1 MLEREYHFMKTRR
14 LLAGLLS
21 LAVVASLGSCEK
33 NHHDQNSD
41 ASSGI
46 VSTADNSDSK
56 ISEIYKLYKE
66 NGGTLTYEEWLVS
79 IKGEKGDKGDKG
91 ADGNDAP
98 HYGETHTVT
107 YYPNGGTMPSGKSV
121 SETVTW
127 GDCLN
132 LPVPTRPGYTFSGW
146 FYESSDVND
155 PTRQWTKRDA
165 VFKDITLTAHWES
178 ATYTITPNTDGGSVS
193 TTSVK
198 AQYKGSYK
206 LPEPTKS
213 GYNFLGWYNETTQ
226 WDLTGIYTETSGVT
240 LTAHWEK
247 KTIYTITLNAN
258 GGTSSTASV
267 QTNQDGTY
275 SLPSYE
281 NVTRD
286 GYVFKGWFNG
296 TEKWNYSGNYLL
308 TSDITLAANWE
319 AVENY
324 TLILDFNGGTYN
336 ASTSNYTFN
345 FDNTNK
351 YNGGEQLPVPAKT
364 GYTFVGYG
372 IGANLASDV
381 ASLMDYSLSG
391 STLKAFYKADDGS
404 LNGDVYEFGNYPKG
418 KVKDPSLI
426 QSLATATDT
435 DSDGWLN
442 YNGKE
447 YTSYRMN
454 SSTSYFEV
462 EPLLWKAL
470 DSSTGLLLA
479 MDVIDNPLFYYYS
492 QKSRAVNGLNVYPN
506 NYQYSVLRAWLN
518 SYDGTSYSVWNFTN
532 YGFLNTAFTATER
545 AKIET
550 TKVDN
555 SLASTGNSSNP
566 YVCED
571 TQDKMFAL
579 SVSEAESS
587 SYGLDSYKGRI
598 SKATDYASAKGAVNY
613 YWLRSPDYYGGSDA
627 MYVYRDGDFVN
638 YYGVSNGKVGVRPA
652 FRIKIS

>member
-33 NHHDQNSD
+33 NHDQNSD

-296 TEKWNYSGNYLL
+296 TEKWDYSGNYLL

-404 LNGDVYEFGNYPKG
+404 LNGDIYEFGNYPKG

-462 EPLLWKAL
+462 EPLLWKVL

-506 NYQYSVLRAWLN
+506 NYQYSVLRA
-518 SYDGTSYSVWNFTN
+518 
-532 YGFLNTAFTATER
+532 
-545 AKIET
+545 
-550 TKVDN
+550 
-555 SLASTGNSSNP
+555 
-566 YVCED
+566 
-571 TQDKMFAL
+571 
-579 SVSEAESS
+579 
-587 SYGLDSYKGRI
+587 
-598 SKATDYASAKGAVNY
+598 
-613 YWLRSPDYYGGSDA
+613 
-627 MYVYRDGDFVN
+627 
-638 YYGVSNGKVGVRPA
+638 
-652 FRIKIS
+652 

>member
-1 MLEREYHFMKTRR
+1 MKTRR

-33 NHHDQNSD
+33 NHDQNSD

-296 TEKWNYSGNYLL
+296 TEKWDYSGNYLL

-462 EPLLWKAL
+462 EPLLWKVL

-587 SYGLDSYKGRI
+587 SYGLSIPIKEESARQRTMRQLKEQSTITGFVLPTTTAA
-598 SKATDYASAKGAVNY
+598 ATQCTSTAMATSSATTVSATAKSG
-613 YWLRSPDYYGGSDA
+613 
-627 MYVYRDGDFVN
+627 FVRL
-638 YYGVSNGKVGVRPA
+638 SE
-652 FRIKIS
+652 

>member
-1 MLEREYHFMKTRR
+1 MY
-14 LLAGLLS
+14 
-21 LAVVASLGSCEK
+21 
-33 NHHDQNSD
+33 
-41 ASSGI
+41 
-46 VSTADNSDSK
+46 
-56 ISEIYKLYKE
+56 
-66 NGGTLTYEEWLVS
+66 
-79 IKGEKGDKGDKG
+79 
-91 ADGNDAP
+91 
-98 HYGETHTVT
+98 
-107 YYPNGGTMPSGKSV
+107 
-121 SETVTW
+121 
-127 GDCLN
+127 
-132 LPVPTRPGYTFSGW
+132 
-146 FYESSDVND
+146 
-155 PTRQWTKRDA
+155 
-165 VFKDITLTAHWES
+165 
-178 ATYTITPNTDGGSVS
+178 

-627 MYVYRDGDFVN
+627 MYVYRDGDFVS

-652 FRIKIS
+652 FRIKISRACSAIMVRANPSRRRGPLKQGKILCQLLQAN

>member
-1 MLEREYHFMKTRR
+1 MKTRR

-33 NHHDQNSD
+33 NHDQNSD

-296 TEKWNYSGNYLL
+296 TEKWDYSGNYLL

-404 LNGDVYEFGNYPKG
+404 LNRDVYEFGNYPKG

-462 EPLLWKAL
+462 EPLLWKVL

-479 MDVIDNPLFYYYS
+479 MDVIDNPLFYYS

-627 MYVYRDGDFVN
+627 MYVYRDGDFVS